1 MAADILTDTA
11 DQVRKD
17 IEFLLSFAPAND
29 PDQVSEGLAPMFYIT
44 GTYEGDVKLARRVKE
59 ICERYGIVLDYDET
73 EDFEGVE

>member
-1 MAADILTDTA
+1 MADILKDTTE
-11 DQVRKD
+11 QVRAD
-17 IEFLLSFAPAND
+17 IEFLLSFAPATD

-44 GTYEGDVKLARRVKE
+44 GTYEGDVKLARRVHE

>member
-1 MAADILTDTA
+1 MTANILTDTA

-29 PDQVSEGLAPMFYIT
+29 PNQVAEGLMSMAYVT
-44 GTYEGDVKLARRVKE
+44 GTYDGDVKLARRVKE